1 MGWIAAIRAVFG
13 AIGNVASF
21 FRDRQLISAGEAR
34 ASAKLS
40 QEQTARVAR
49 ANRARV
55 DDDNPGVLES
65 DFRD

>member
-1 MGWIAAIRAVFG
+1 MGWIAAIRAIFG

-21 FRDRQLISAGEAR
+21 FRDRQLMSAGEAR
-34 ASAKLS
+34 AAAKLS
-40 QEQTARVAR
+40 QEQADRVAR

-55 DDDNPGVLES
+55 DGDNPGVLES